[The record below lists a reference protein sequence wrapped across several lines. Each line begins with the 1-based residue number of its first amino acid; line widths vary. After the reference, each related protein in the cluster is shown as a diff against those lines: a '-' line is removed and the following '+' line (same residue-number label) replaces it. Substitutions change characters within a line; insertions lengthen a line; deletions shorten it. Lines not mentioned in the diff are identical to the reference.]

1 MISEPNLKFLHA
13 VEKEDFLPK
22 INFQL
27 TWGELILVGTVGV
40 AVTLAATTK
49 YNAVVQTNAIILPVG
64 GIRIAE
70 AESTGTIS
78 RVLVSQN
85 QAEKQGEAIA
95 YLDDDRLQS
104 QKSQLEQNIRQ
115 NQQQIAEVDQ
125 QIDSLNN
132 KRLAESQLMDRAIAS
147 AQAEQIHQQ
156 HEHEEKTNTAIA
168 KLQEADVALALS
180 TEELERYQELVDTGA
195 VAQLL
200 VVQKQQAF
208 QAAQAKVQ
216 QAKATLNPSLGL
228 VNIATEK
235 IAQEQARK
243 DSILAELDREAEKLQ
258 NRKIEAQKQQQ
269 SDRASLEQL
278 ELELNKT
285 TIRAPVDGIIL
296 DLNKTTI
303 RAPVDGIILDLNI
316 RNRDRVVE
324 SGETIAKISPSDS
337 TSIVE
342 AAVPAKDISKI
353 SVCETPNISQCDR
366 GKVKLRV
373 TAYPYPDYGVL
384 NGAVRSISADVI
396 TPDNSVTDN
405 SIFKLNST
413 TPYYEVAIAPE
424 QFYFERG
431 QKQYPLQAGMAATA
445 EIISR
450 EETFLTFFLR
460 QARLLA
466 GF

>member
-95 YLDDDRLQS
+95 FLDDDRLQS

-296 DLNKTTI
+296 DLN
-303 RAPVDGIILDLNI
+303 I